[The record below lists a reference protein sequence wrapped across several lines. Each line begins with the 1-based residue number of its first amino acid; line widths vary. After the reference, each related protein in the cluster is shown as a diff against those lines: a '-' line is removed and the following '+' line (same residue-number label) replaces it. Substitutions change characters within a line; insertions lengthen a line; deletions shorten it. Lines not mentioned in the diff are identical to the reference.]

1 MWILFSARTARRS
14 AIAGLVCSSTSI
26 LKERITRLAEVHPC
40 RLTSK
45 MCGLFAAVGPTLS
58 EREISDV
65 LASLRHRGPDG
76 SGVYLDNSAS
86 VTIAHTRL
94 AIIDLATGNQP
105 I

>member
-1 MWILFSARTARRS
+1 
-14 AIAGLVCSSTSI
+14 
-26 LKERITRLAEVHPC
+26 
-40 RLTSK
+40 

-58 EREISDV
+58 AREISDV

-76 SGVYLDNSAS
+76 SGIYRDNSAS

-105 I
+105 IESDDGTIIVACNGELYGYEEIRAALLA